1 MMMSPLFRNTIRTAR
16 LLVGSV
22 VFLLFTIP
30 CTVTITTAQAQAQ
43 AQQQSDECP
52 LEPMETGTK
61 CSVSLMGGKCI
72 YPDMKDS
79 TNCSW
84 QCRCSGEEFICSYR
98 EQAGVAMKDSPSHE
112 CSRVPVDSPP
122 RQCNHL

>member
-1 MMMSPLFRNTIRTAR
+1 MMIMMPSPLFRNTIRTVC
-16 LLVGSV
+16 LLFVGGV
-22 VFLLFTIP
+22 VFL
-30 CTVTITTAQAQAQ
+30 TAQEVQG
-43 AQQQSDECP
+43 QQQSDECP

-61 CSVSLMGGKCI
+61 CSVSLMGGKCM

-84 QCRCSGEEFICSYR
+84 QCRCNGEEFVCSYR

-112 CSRVPVDSPP
+112 CSRIAVDTPA